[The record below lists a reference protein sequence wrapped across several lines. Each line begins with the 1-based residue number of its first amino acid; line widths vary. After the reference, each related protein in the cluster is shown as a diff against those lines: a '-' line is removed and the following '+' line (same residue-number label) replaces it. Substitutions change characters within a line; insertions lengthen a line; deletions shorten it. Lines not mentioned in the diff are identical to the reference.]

1 MEKDMKIMTECEKL
15 DAGLAYNF
23 WDKGVNDRKLK
34 AIAEVQKL
42 SAIDSGDEEAIEAC
56 LRRLFGSCGSHPW
69 TAPGF
74 RCDSGSNIHVGDNF
88 LANFNVTILDI
99 GPVHIG
105 DHVMIGPGTL
115 ITTVNH
121 PLSPRGRR
129 QHLGIMKPVTIGN
142 DVWVGG
148 NVTILPGVTIGNNVV
163 VAAGAVVTK
172 DVPDNCV
179 VGGVPSKVIQTIEN
193 DI

>member
-15 DAGLAYNF
+15 DAGLAYDF

-34 AIAEVQKL
+34 AIAETKKL
-42 SAIDSGDEEAIEAC
+42 NAIDSGDEEAIEAC

-99 GPVHIG
+99 GPVRIG
-105 DHVMIGPGTL
+105 DLSL
-115 ITTVNH
+115 IHISEPTR
-121 PLSPRGRR
+121 PY
-129 QHLGIMKPVTIGN
+129 
-142 DVWVGG
+142 
-148 NVTILPGVTIGNNVV
+148 
-163 VAAGAVVTK
+163 
-172 DVPDNCV
+172 
-179 VGGVPSKVIQTIEN
+179 
-193 DI
+193 

>member
-1 MEKDMKIMTECEKL
+1 MEKDIKHMTECEKL
-15 DAGLAYNF
+15 DAGMAYDF

-34 AIAEVQKL
+34 PSPKRKKL
-42 SAIDSGDEEAIEAC
+42 NAIDPGDEEAIEAC

-69 TAPGF
+69 TGPGF
-74 RCDSGSNIHVGDNF
+74 RCDNGSNIHVGDNF

-121 PLSPRGRR
+121 PCRLGDGGSTWHHEARHHRKRR
-129 QHLGIMKPVTIGN
+129 LGWRQCHHP
-142 DVWVGG
+142 
-148 NVTILPGVTIGNNVV
+148 
-163 VAAGAVVTK
+163 ARRHYR
-172 DVPDNCV
+172 
-179 VGGVPSKVIQTIEN
+179 Q
-193 DI
+193 

>member
-1 MEKDMKIMTECEKL
+1 MEKDIKHMTECEKL
-15 DAGLAYNF
+15 DAGMAYDF

-34 AIAEVQKL
+34 AIAETQKL
-42 SAIDSGDEEAIEAC
+42 NAIDPGDEEAIEAC

-69 TAPGF
+69 TGPGF
-74 RCDSGSNIHVGDNF
+74 RCDNGSNIHVGDNF

-142 DVWVGG
+142 DVW
-148 NVTILPGVTIGNNVV
+148 L
-163 VAAGAVVTK
+163 AAMSPSCPASLSAITSSLQPEPSSPKTCPTTASSAV
-172 DVPDNCV
+172 CR
-179 VGGVPSKVIQTIEN
+179 QR
-193 DI
+193 